1 MNRKSLLIFTTNFI
15 FNQFPFPRHKNRTTH
30 QNKGFYTRNK
40 SRMNRHCVRNY
51 IDCREIHFISYCLSK
66 EVNVVDSNIPK
77 IQRKTTFTSTFQISK
92 SISKSWTCIC
102 YFFSCRCTRAF
113 NFVPNVIL
121 DPAGGLFYVSF
132 WCIVYLLLDIKART
146 NAITER
152 ITKNW
157 KLEIVVC
164 IWLELF

>member
-1 MNRKSLLIFTTNFI
+1 
-15 FNQFPFPRHKNRTTH
+15 
-30 QNKGFYTRNK
+30 
-40 SRMNRHCVRNY
+40 MNRHCVRNY
-51 IDCREIHFISYCLSK
+51 IDGKEIFSMSNYLSK
-66 EVNVVDSNIPK
+66 EVIVVCSNKFIWSSIYEYLIYITQVEFFWYLKSFRRYKEKQHLLPLFK
-77 IQRKTTFTSTFQISK
+77 FQK